1 MNGGD
6 AERSRNVVEVSVH
19 IAARP
24 ETVFAYFTDP
34 VRYTQ
39 WMGGDATLVAVPGGA
54 YRIRMRGGVEAAG
67 VFLEIDPPRRVVF
80 TWLDR
85 RAPGAAGDHPGD
97 RHPGRGGRRNPGGVA
112 PPRPA
117 HRRATRSAPHRMG
130 ALP

>member
-6 AERSRNVVEVSVH
+6 AEGSRNVVEVSVH

-54 YRIRMRGGVEAAG
+54 YRIRMRGGVEASG
-67 VFLEIDPPRRVVF
+67 VFLEIDPPRRVVLL
-80 TWLDR
+80 TAVLVGGQ
-85 RAPGAAGDHPGD
+85 AMVAQHHPGSAVLLGQGGDHPGY
-97 RHPGRGGRRNPGGVA
+97 R
-112 PPRPA
+112 
-117 HRRATRSAPHRMG
+117 HRMG